1 MKILTA
7 RIASLTVGAKIAV
20 IMALMLLP
28 IGHLTLLFV
37 QQVRKDIA
45 FSALEVTG
53 ARVLSDVWAALAA
66 STAPAASADRLASEA
81 RRVAAQQP
89 AAEALK
95 AGEAMRAFAGALG
108 EGKDRNATWDAGQG
122 AIQKIADGSNLTLD
136 PDVDSYYVMDV
147 VAVRLPELVIARAA
161 LDAAM
166 QPALMGNKVTPR
178 QHDALVQAATRYDI
192 ALSAVQSSL
201 ASGVAGNTDGSLGAA
216 LAAVRSGFESA
227 GAAVSRQAA
236 ALREDYAMERA
247 PSLRQPDAQAAASAF
262 AAASDALWRGA
273 QTQLIRLIEARIG
286 GIESKAMRDLV
297 IAALAALVVFGCAL
311 GFVRTIRNPLGDL
324 VASLRRH
331 EAGDF
336 SRPVPHT
343 ALANE
348 IGEIARA
355 ADQGRAEAGRTALT
369 VSAMNQS
376 PTMLMITDPEERITF
391 MSASLLRLLKQL
403 EPTFQAAS
411 PGFRVEA
418 MMGEHIDCYRTNA
431 NLKRQLILDNG
442 QVRKVRYDVGAEAI
456 MVDMAYISDAGGKTI
471 GHTLIWRNVTAELR
485 SEAEVAAVVEAARAG
500 DFSARLSLDGKE
512 GFVRD
517 IAVGLNQVSAVVEDA
532 TADFARVM
540 QALAAADL
548 TSRVAGQYQGVFQTL
563 KEAIDDT
570 VDRLSA
576 TVRTIQVTSAD
587 VGLAARE
594 INMGANDLSKRT
606 EEQASS
612 LEETAA
618 TTEQLAAS
626 VKAAANASRQ
636 AVTLAEEAMAVAG
649 KGGAIVSDAVDAMTR
664 IETASQKISDITTV
678 IDGIAF
684 QTNLLALNAAVE
696 AARAGDAGKGFA
708 VVASEVRTLAQ
719 RASDAAR
726 DITTLIAESGNEVQ
740 QGVGLVRSAG
750 TVLEQIVQASRKVA
764 STVSEIS
771 AATSEQA
778 NGIDEMSQTVAHMD
792 EITQQNAALAEESAA
807 SAGSLSGKIGQL
819 NDLVAAF
826 RTGPE
831 SSSASQIAASTATEP
846 ARLRQL
852 AEAAFAPSRAGPPAR
867 TAPEGFDFDKA
878 VRAHSDWKMKL
889 GAYIRRPDQT
899 LRAVEVAR
907 DDLCELGCWIHGPG
921 RDLAGS
927 SEYTRLKSAHADF
940 HRAAADIVRRADAG
954 EAVSEDIALSAT
966 SPYSHASAN
975 VVQAITAMKRKSAA
989 PPAPRATASKVVNG
1003 HAGGSGWDEF

>member
-1 MKILTA
+1 MST

-20 IMALMLLP
+20 IMALMMLP
-28 IGHLTLLFV
+28 IGHLTLLFA
-37 QQVRKDIA
+37 QQVRKDVA
-45 FSALEVTG
+45 FSALEVVG
-53 ARVLSDVWAALAA
+53 AKLLADVWSGLAG
-66 STAPAASADRLASEA
+66 STMPGASAERIAADARKIADR
-81 RRVAAQQP
+81 QGDTD
-89 AAEALK
+89 ALK
-95 AGEAMRAFAGALG
+95 AGEASGAFARALAD
-108 EGKDRNATWDAGQG
+108 GKDKTAIWGAGQT

-161 LDAAM
+161 LEAAM
-166 QPALMGNKVTPR
+166 QPAFAAARITPR

-192 ALSAVQSSL
+192 ALAAVQSSL
-201 ASGVAGNTDGSLGAA
+201 ASSIGGNADGSLGAA
-216 LAAVRSGFESA
+216 LSGARSGFDSA
-227 GAAVSRQAA
+227 GSTVSRQAS
-236 ALREDYAMERA
+236 ALREDYALERA
-247 PSLRQPDAQAAASAF
+247 PSVRQPESQAAAAAL
-262 AAASDALWRGA
+262 AAASDALWRSG
-273 QTQLIRLIEARIG
+273 QTQLIRLIEARIA
-286 GIESKAMRDLV
+286 GIESRAMRDLAV
-297 IAALAALVVFGCAL
+297 AALAALLVFGCAL
-311 GFVRTIRNPLGDL
+311 AFVRTIRNPLADL
-324 VASLRRH
+324 VATLRRH
-331 EAGDF
+331 EKGDYTQA
-336 SRPVPHT
+336 VPHCG
-343 ALANE
+343 LGNE

-355 ADQGRAEAGRTALT
+355 IDQGRGEGGRTALT

-376 PTMLMITDPEERITF
+376 PTMLMITDPEEKITF

-442 QVRKVRYDVGAEAI
+442 QVRKVRYDVGSEAI
-456 MVDMAYISDAGGKTI
+456 MVDMAYISDAAGRTI
-471 GHTLIWRNVTAELR
+471 GHTLIWRNVTAELQ
-485 SEAEVAAVVEAARAG
+485 SEAEVAAVVDAARAG
-500 DFSARLSLDGKE
+500 DFSARLSLDDKE

-517 IAVGLNQVSAVVEDA
+517 IAVGLNQVSAVVEDS
-532 TADFARVM
+532 TADFARAM

-548 TSRVAGQYQGVFQTL
+548 TCRVTGEYQGVFQTL
-563 KEAIDDT
+563 ERAINET
-570 VDRLSA
+570 VERLST
-576 TVRTIQVTSAD
+576 TVKTIQVTSTD

-594 INMGANDLSKRT
+594 INMGADDLSKRT

-649 KGGAIVSDAVDAMTR
+649 KGGAIVSEAVDAMTR

-719 RASDAAR
+719 RASDAAK
-726 DITTLIAESGNEVQ
+726 DITTLIAESGSEIQ

-750 TVLEQIVQASRKVA
+750 TVLEQIVHASRKVA

-778 NGIDEMSQTVAHMD
+778 SGIDEMSQAVAHLD
-792 EITQQNAALAEESAA
+792 EMTQQNAALAEQSAA
-807 SAGSLSGKIGQL
+807 SAGSLSNRIGQL

-826 RTGPE
+826 RTNPDNGRAAVAAP
-831 SSSASQIAASTATEP
+831 SAPAGEP

-852 AEAAFAPSRAGPPAR
+852 AQAAFAETKAAAPSRVASQS
-867 TAPEGFDFDKA
+867 FDFDRA

-889 GAYIRRPDQT
+889 GAYIRRPDQS

-907 DDLCELGCWIHGPG
+907 DDVCELGCWIHGPG
-921 RDLAGS
+921 RKVAGS
-927 SEYTRLKSAHADF
+927 SEYATLKSAHADF

-954 EAVSEDIALSAT
+954 EVVSEDIALSAT
-966 SPYSHASAN
+966 SPYSQASAN
-975 VVQAITAMKRKSAA
+975 VVQAITAMKRRAAA
-989 PPAPRATASKVVNG
+989 PPVPPASVRKVANSRAGS
-1003 HAGGSGWDEF
+1003 AGWEEF

>member
-1 MKILTA
+1 MTTLAT

-37 QQVRKDIA
+37 QQVRKDVVFA
-45 FSALEVTG
+45 QQEVTG
-53 ARVLSDVWAALAA
+53 ARVLADFWEALAA
-66 STAPAASADRLASEA
+66 ATMPAVPAERIADEA
-81 RRVAAQQP
+81 RRMAALQG

-95 AGEAMRAFAGALG
+95 AGEAARAFAIALA
-108 EGKDRNATWDAGQG
+108 DRQNRGLAWDAGQT

-161 LDAAM
+161 LEVAM
-166 QPALMGNKVTPR
+166 QPAMAAGKVTPR
-178 QHDALVQAATRYDI
+178 QHDALVQAATRYDL
-192 ALSAVQSSL
+192 ALAAVQASLSS
-201 ASGVAGNTDGSLGAA
+201 GIGGNADGSLGAA
-216 LAAVRSGFESA
+216 LSAVRSGFDSA
-227 GAAVSRQAA
+227 GGAVSRQAA
-236 ALREDYAMERA
+236 GLREDYALERS
-247 PSLRQPDAQAAASAF
+247 PSLRQPEAQAAAAAF
-262 AAASDALWRGA
+262 AAASDALWRSGQA
-273 QTQLIRLIEARIG
+273 ELIRLIEARIG
-286 GIESKAMRDLV
+286 GIESRAMRDLAV
-297 IAALAALVVFGCAL
+297 AALAALVVFGCAL
-311 GFVRTIRNPLGDL
+311 GFVRTIRNPLADL
-324 VASLRRH
+324 VATLRRH
-331 EAGDF
+331 E
-336 SRPVPHT
+336 SRDYAQAVPHC
-343 ALANE
+343 ALGNE

-355 ADQGRAEAGRTALT
+355 IDQGRAEAGRTALT

-376 PTMLMITDPEERITF
+376 PTMLMITDPEEKITF

-431 NLKRQLILDNG
+431 NLRRKLILDNG

-456 MVDMAYISDAGGKTI
+456 MVDMAYISDAGGRTI

-500 DFSARLSLDGKE
+500 DFSARLSLDDKE

-517 IAVGLNQVSAVVEDA
+517 IAVGLNQVSAVVEDS
-532 TADFARVM
+532 TADFARAM

-548 TSRVAGQYQGVFQTL
+548 TCRVTGEYQGVFQTL
-563 KEAIDDT
+563 KAAINET
-570 VDRLSA
+570 VERLST
-576 TVRTIQVTSAD
+576 TVKTIQVTSAD

-594 INMGANDLSKRT
+594 INMGADDLSKRT

-618 TTEQLAAS
+618 TTEELAAS
-626 VKAAANASRQ
+626 VKAAAGASRQ

-719 RASDAAR
+719 RASDAAK
-726 DITTLIAESGNEVQ
+726 DITTLIAESGSEIQ

-771 AATSEQA
+771 AATAEQA
-778 NGIDEMSQTVAHMD
+778 SGIDEMSQAVAHLD
-792 EITQQNAALAEESAA
+792 EMTQQNAALAEQSAA
-807 SAGSLSGKIGQL
+807 SAGSLSNRIGQL

-826 RTGPE
+826 RTGPDGT
-831 SSSASQIAASTATEP
+831 SAGQTATPASIEP

-852 AEAAFAPSRAGPPAR
+852 AETAFTRAPAR
-867 TAPEGFDFDKA
+867 TAA
-878 VRAHSDWKMKL
+878 Q
-889 GAYIRRPDQT
+889 RP
-899 LRAVEVAR
+899 APA
-907 DDLCELGCWIHGPG
+907 
-921 RDLAGS
+921 
-927 SEYTRLKSAHADF
+927 K
-940 HRAAADIVRRADAG
+940 AAALAPAPARKVANSRAGDAG
-954 EAVSEDIALSAT
+954 WE
-966 SPYSHASAN
+966 
-975 VVQAITAMKRKSAA
+975 
-989 PPAPRATASKVVNG
+989 
-1003 HAGGSGWDEF
+1003 EF